1 MTVDRHIVEDCIKG
15 KRRAQNKLYQHFA
28 GGMLGVC
35 LRYSRNL
42 HEAEDILQEGFIKV
56 FRNIG
61 SLRNV
66 EYLPSW
72 IKTIMINTAIT
83 HLNKNK
89 IRFDEITENNAGVN
103 EEESDYVIDHV
114 EPEILLELIQ
124 QLPEG
129 YRVVLNLYVFEELK
143 HKEIAEKLQISV
155 NTSKSQ
161 LSKARKYLKN
171 KLEENNKVNKV
182 SYRYEQQV

>member
-1 MTVDRHIVEDCIKG
+1 MTVDRHTIEDCIKG
-15 KRRAQNKLYQHFA
+15 KRRAQNKLYKHYA
-28 GGMLGVC
+28 SGMLGLC

-42 HEAEDILQEGFIKV
+42 HEAEDILQDGFIKV
-56 FRNIG
+56 FRNLG
-61 SLRNV
+61 TLRNID
-66 EYLPSW
+66 YLPSW

-89 IRFDEITENNAGVN
+89 IRFDEITENNVGIE
-103 EEESDYVIDHV
+103 EEESDYVIDHID
-114 EPEILLELIQ
+114 PELLLKLIQ

-129 YRVVLNLYVFEELK
+129 YRIVLNLYVFEELK
-143 HKEIAEKLQISV
+143 HKEIAEKLKISV

-161 LSKARKYLKN
+161 LSKARKNLKN
-171 KLEENNKVNKV
+171 KLEEINKVNKV

>member
-1 MTVDRHIVEDCIKG
+1 MTVDRNIVEDCIKG
-15 KRRAQNKLYQHFA
+15 KRRAQNKLYQHYA
-28 GGMLGVC
+28 SGMLGVC

-42 HEAEDILQEGFIKV
+42 HEAEDILQDGFIKV
-56 FRNIG
+56 FRNMNK
-61 SLRNV
+61 LRNID
-66 EYLPSW
+66 YLQSW

-89 IRFDEITENNAGVN
+89 IRFDQINENNAGI
-103 EEESDYVIDHV
+103 EEDESDYTIAQV
-114 EPEILLELIQ
+114 EPELLLKLIQ

-129 YRVVLNLYVFEELK
+129 YRIVLNLYVFEELK

-161 LSKARKYLKN
+161 LSKARKFLKN
-171 KLEENNKVNKV
+171 KLEEMNKVNKV

>member
-1 MTVDRHIVEDCIKG
+1 MAVDRNIVEDCIKG
-15 KRRAQNKLYQHFA
+15 KRRAQNKLYKQYA
-28 GGMLGVC
+28 SGMLGVC

-42 HEAEDILQEGFIKV
+42 HEAEDILQDGFIKV

-61 SLRNV
+61 NLRNI
-66 EYLPSW
+66 EYLSGW
-72 IKTIMINTAIT
+72 IKMIMINTAIT

-89 IRFDEITENNAGVN
+89 IRFDQIDENNAGI
-103 EEESDYVIDHV
+103 EEDDSDYTV
-114 EPEILLELIQ
+114 EQVDPELLLMLIQ

-129 YRVVLNLYVFEELK
+129 YRIVLNLYVFEELK

-161 LSKARKYLKN
+161 LSKARKFLKN
-171 KLEENNKVNKV
+171 KLEEYNKVNKV

>member
-1 MTVDRHIVEDCIKG
+1 MAVDRHIVEGCIKG
-15 KRRAQNKLYQHFA
+15 KRRAQNKLYQHYA
-28 GGMLGVC
+28 SGMLGVC

-56 FRNIG
+56 FRNME

-72 IKTIMINTAIT
+72 IKTIMVNTAIT
-83 HLNKNK
+83 HLNKSN
-89 IRFDEITENNAGVN
+89 IRFDEITENNAGIE
-103 EEESDYVIDHV
+103 EEESDYLIDHV
-114 EPEILLELIQ
+114 EPELLLKLIQ

-129 YRVVLNLYVFEELK
+129 YRIVLNLYVFEDLK
-143 HKEIAEKLQISV
+143 HKEIAEQLQISV

-161 LSKARKYLKN
+161 LSKARKFLKN
-171 KLEENNKVNKV
+171 KLEAYNKINKV
-182 SYRYEQQV
+182 SYRYERQV